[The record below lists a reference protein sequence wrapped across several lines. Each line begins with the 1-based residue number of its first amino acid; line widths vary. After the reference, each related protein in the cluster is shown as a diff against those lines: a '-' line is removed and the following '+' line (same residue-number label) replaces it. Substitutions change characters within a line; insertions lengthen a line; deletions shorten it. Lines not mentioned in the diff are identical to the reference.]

1 MPRPSRRR
9 FPSAVAV
16 LPAVVAASAVP
27 ASAAD
32 AFVPVHVA
40 DLPADTGMLLAED
53 LDGDHVVDLAVGS
66 ACAVHV
72 LRGHGD
78 ATFGASAAFPTGAGC
93 SGALPSLAA
102 GDVDGDGARDLI
114 VANAD
119 ERVVRVLHGDG
130 HGAFGTAA
138 PVPTASG
145 EPVLGAAATDLNH
158 DGRADVVVS
167 ERVSGDP
174 GGADLAVL
182 LATDSGFE
190 PGVRYAGAF
199 RDAGEPTIGDVDGD
213 GAPDVLAGVERCLAP
228 PTCEAGV
235 IAFHGNGDGTIGV
248 DGGDGRPSGAF
259 AATVRGM
266 PEMLVAA
273 RLRGLP
279 RDDVVAFVPG
289 LQTLLGNPDGTL
301 SAQPFAGAA
310 PGRGATADFDR
321 DGHLDVAAGIDA
333 VAVLLGTGQGDFD
346 TEGVIA
352 VPSRVASLALTD
364 VNADAWPD
372 VIAVGE
378 DSRVDVVLNTP
389 TGALDAEG
397 IDFGAAAVGTAT
409 AAEVVT
415 VFNDGVRP
423 LRVRGARLGGADAP
437 SFRMTSDDCSGTA
450 LGLLEACEIAV
461 AFAPGAAGAKHGALV
476 VSTDDPN
483 GDLTAALVGTATGG
497 APSAPGSRTSAP
509 GPATPPRSGAPP
521 AFGPAPTAAGRPD
534 RAAPRVRSR
543 IAPQRLGG
551 GPAAR
556 PAPPAPLLGAL
567 HRDRPPRPGPHGG
580 ARGRAASPRRGG
592 RSRRG
597 AARHGDAG
605 RRVHRRR
612 PAPAAGSHGR
622 SPGGAAEPARHRG
635 RGGRERQ
642 PRARDAPDGAPA
654 EPLRQGGAHLVPA
667 GAPPAAG
674 RGQGHR
680 AARQPS
686 TAARASKT
694 AGGPA
699 TSRLPRQ
706 PVAGEIVVRR
716 PRRRAAGDPAEAVP
730 AVDVRLDVA
739 EQPPAGDV
747 AEAERA
753 RAVAQVDAAGA

>member
-40 DLPADTGMLLAED
+40 DLPADTGMLLAVD

-78 ATFGASAAFPTGAGC
+78 ATFGAPAAFPTGAGC
-93 SGALPSLAA
+93 SGALASLAA
-102 GDVDGDGARDLI
+102 GDVDGDGARDLV
-114 VANAD
+114 VANAG

-145 EPVLGAAATDLNH
+145 EPALGAAATDLNH

-182 LATDSGFE
+182 LATGSGFD
-190 PGVRYAGAF
+190 PGVRYGGAF
-199 RDAGEPTIGDVDGD
+199 RDAGEPAIGDVDGD
-213 GAPDVLAGVERCLAP
+213 GAPDVLAGVERCPAP
-228 PTCEAGV
+228 PACEAGV

-279 RDDVVAFVPG
+279 RDDVVAFEPG

-301 SAQPFAGAA
+301 SAQPFAGAV
-310 PGRGATADFDR
+310 PGRGASADFDR
-321 DGHLDVAAGIDA
+321 DGRLDVAAGIDA

-352 VPSRVASLALTD
+352 VPSRLASLALTD

-389 TGALDAEG
+389 TGALDVEG

-415 VFNDGVRP
+415 LFNDGVRP
-423 LRVRGARLGGADAP
+423 LRIRGARLGGADAAA
-437 SFRMTSDDCSGTA
+437 FRMTSDDCSGSA

-461 AFAPGAAGAKHGALV
+461 AFGPGAAGAKRGALV

-483 GDLTAALVGTATGG
+483 GDLTAALAGTATGAGTG

-509 GPATPPRSGAPP
+509 GPATPPRPGAPP

-543 IAPQRLGG
+543 IAPQRLGAVLRRG
-551 GPAAR
+551 LRIRLRCSEPCTATVR
-556 PAPPAPLLGAL
+556 LAL
-567 HRDRPPRPGPHGG
+567 
-580 ARGRAASPRRGG
+580 GRAAARALGLRPRRGG
-592 RSRRG
+592 PL
-597 AARHGDAG
+597 AAG
-605 RRVHRRR
+605 RRT
-612 PAPAAGSHGR
+612 APATRAGAFTVAVPLRPRVRAAARRAGR
-622 SPGGAAEPARHRG
+622 LDLRVTAVVA
-635 RGGRERQ
+635 
-642 PRARDAPDGAPA
+642 DASGNRAPA
-654 EPLRQGGAHLVPA
+654 
-667 GAPPAAG
+667 
-674 RGQGHR
+674 
-680 AARQPS
+680 
-686 TAARASKT
+686 
-694 AGGPA
+694 
-699 TSRLPRQ
+699 
-706 PVAGEIVVRR
+706 VRR
-716 PRRRAAGDPAEAVP
+716 T
-730 AVDVRLDVA
+730 VRL
-739 EQPPAGDV
+739 
-747 AEAERA
+747 RS
-753 RAVAQVDAAGA
+753 R